1 MATFSIPNQDAR
13 IIKELVISDNVN
25 KHLKSII
32 ISEMKK
38 LQEEVHDMI
47 NKDNSFKEKISDEN
61 LEVINKYYEQITIK
75 IKIIERLFKTNEIN
89 QEDSN
94 NLRNLFIAQNANIR
108 QLLFNND
115 FKIKDVQTE
124 ENRII
129 LYMVAMNFLHD
140 QKLKVLNSDYIFKA
154 ILSLLKET

>member
-1 MATFSIPNQDAR
+1 MASFSIPNQDAT

-38 LQEEVHDMI
+38 FQEEVNDMI

-89 QEDSN
+89 QEDIKK
-94 NLRNLFIAQNANIR
+94 LRNLFIAQNANIR

-115 FKIKDVQTE
+115 FKIKDVQAE

-140 QKLKVLNSDYIFKA
+140 QKLKILNADYIFKA
-154 ILSLLKET
+154 IISLLKET

>member
-1 MATFSIPNQDAR
+1 MASFSIPNQDAT

-61 LEVINKYYEQITIK
+61 LEVIIKYYEQITIK